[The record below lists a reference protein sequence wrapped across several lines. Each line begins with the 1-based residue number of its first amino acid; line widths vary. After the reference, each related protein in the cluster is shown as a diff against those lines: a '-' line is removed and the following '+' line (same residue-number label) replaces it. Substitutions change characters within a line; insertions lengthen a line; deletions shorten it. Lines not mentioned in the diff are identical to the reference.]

1 MRAAFYQVLEMSA
14 TASVVILIVLAL
26 RFCLRRAPKVY
37 SYALWSVV
45 LFRLLCPFSIESGLS
60 ILPRQTAATQTEIA
74 QYEAIEAGEE
84 YLAAYHAMGDALNG
98 GLDYIDVKLEPKYVQ
113 TLEEE
118 EQQDTIAL
126 SHGEVWKLLLSSLW
140 PVGAMLLLGRSL
152 ISVWRLRRSLRGA
165 MRLRE
170 NIYLSESIQ
179 TPFTMG
185 LFRPAVYLPEGLGE
199 HEQEYIICH
208 ERYHIRRFDHV
219 TKVLAF
225 LALCVHWFN
234 PLVWLAFHLAGKDM
248 EMSCDEAVVKQL
260 GSGIRADYSQS
271 LLTLATGR
279 RMAVGT
285 HLAFGDG
292 DTKSRIQNVLNWK
305 KPKVWVSVLAVVVCV
320 IAAAVCITDPV
331 QPVDTQQVERAYTQI
346 LSLPEDSLTI
356 KNEDEANVTE
366 KLILG
371 EERESLLALLNRY
384 AAERRVTLPDWKPR
398 ASYQEN
404 AARLEMAD
412 GTYFELRSWYTNG
425 YSFHPAHFGE
435 DEYDTTLARYDSGG
449 MLISCWKME
458 YDFDR
463 PFREWLLKQARAGL
477 GTPVDELVKPGIVAD
492 ETTEYDPHRRVWNF
506 EDLKPGQTF
515 YFTENIVRGGGESTF
530 VIQTTYAPSELT
542 LELGLIRDDGHADIH
557 TVERGGLHGTSIFKN
572 KRVEEY
578 AIFIRNVSEE
588 DGEAASGSIIIE
600 LSSEQDYF
608 QRSTPFVPATVFDKA
623 ERVMVRSNIDVPD
636 VSKAELIALLN
647 EEAENFQDTHIPADF
662 ALQPES
668 AAEVRIMCVDGSWYL
683 LEGWYDET
691 SANGY
696 RTTLTW
702 KDSNFHVIGTWM
714 MDDDFNRSY
723 HEWLDV
729 CHTRMTLADS
739 QEENLTGHG
748 QMLAQHP
755 DHLSVAS
762 ELYQAILDHHRS
774 NKSDQHYCCADF
786 VVLANEEGTRHD
798 PVTGGNLRT
807 KNYFLWVLYQEYL
820 FTEAG
825 IVHKGG
831 AHIPTNITLEENADG
846 SWTVLNY
853 WEPRDGSY
861 YVEDIK
867 AIFPGDSANDAL
879 DSQKYVL
886 KQTQNCYAQALAYAK
901 TDSDVKM
908 DVDKVIEGLLDVV
921 CSSPMTSSNPK
932 DYAAEHFVEYRE
944 LKFYGDY
951 TREYCARQLLDENR
965 QMGLRERIMEMLLGE
980 LNL

>member
-26 RFCLRRAPKVY
+26 RLCLRKAPKLY

-60 ILPRQTAATQTEIA
+60 ILPSQTAATQTEIT

-84 YLAAYHAMGDALNG
+84 YLAAYHAMGDAING
-98 GLDYIDVKLEPKYVQ
+98 GLDYIDVKLEPEYVQ
-113 TLEEE
+113 SLEEE
-118 EQQDTIAL
+118 EHQDTIAL
-126 SHGEVWKLLLSSLW
+126 SHGEVWTLLLSSIW
-140 PVGAMLLLGRSL
+140 PVGALLLLGRSL

-165 MRLRE
+165 VLLRE

-185 LFRPAVYLPEGLGE
+185 LFRPAIYLPEGLGE

-208 ERYHIRRFDHV
+208 EKYHIHRGDHIV
-219 TKVLAF
+219 KVLAF
-225 LALCVHWFN
+225 IALCLHWFN

-305 KPKVWVSVLAVVVCV
+305 KPKVWVSIIAVVVCA

-331 QPVDTQQVERAYTQI
+331 QPVDTEQVERAYSQI
-346 LSLPEDSLTI
+346 LSLPEDSLAI
-356 KNEDEANVTE
+356 NEDEANVTE
-366 KLILG
+366 KLVFG
-371 EERESLLALLNRY
+371 DEREELLALLDRY
-384 AAERRVTLPDWKPR
+384 TAERRVTLPDWKPR

-404 AARLEMAD
+404 AARLELAD

-449 MLISCWKME
+449 MMISCWKME
-458 YDFDR
+458 YDFDQ
-463 PFREWLLKQARAGL
+463 PFRAWLLKQARAGL
-477 GTPVDELVKPGIVAD
+477 GTPVNETAKPGIVVD
-492 ETTEYDPHRRVWNF
+492 ETTEYDPRKRVWNF

-530 VIQTTYAPSELT
+530 VIQTTYAPSNLT
-542 LELGLIRDDGHADIH
+542 LELGLVREDGHAKID
-557 TVERGGLHGTSIFKN
+557 TVERGGLHSTSTFLN
-572 KRVEEY
+572 GRAEEY
-578 AIFIRNVSEE
+578 SIFIRNVSGE
-588 DGEAASGSIIIE
+588 DGEAAYGSIIIE

-623 ERVMVRSNIDVPD
+623 ERVMVRGNLDVPEA
-636 VSKAELIALLN
+636 SKTELIRLLN
-647 EEAENFQDTHIPADF
+647 QKVENWQDTHIPDDF
-662 ALQPES
+662 ALRSES
-668 AAEVRIMCVDGSWYL
+668 SSEVRILSRDGNWYL
-683 LEGWYDET
+683 LEGWHDES

-702 KDSNFHVIGTWM
+702 KDPGFQVVGTWI

-723 HEWLDV
+723 HEWLGDCYTHMALDGREKDV
-729 CHTRMTLADS
+729 
-739 QEENLTGHG
+739 LTSHG
-748 QMLAQHP
+748 QMLAQHL

-762 ELYQAILDHHRS
+762 KLNQAILDHHRS
-774 NKSDQHYCCADF
+774 DKSDQHYCCADF
-786 VVLANEEGTRHD
+786 VVLANEEGTRYN

-820 FTEAG
+820 FTEDG

-831 AHIPTNITLEENADG
+831 VHIPTNITLGENADG

-879 DSQKYVL
+879 DSQKYAL

-901 TDSDVKM
+901 TDSDVKL
-908 DVDKVIEGLLDVV
+908 DVDAVIEGLLDVV

-951 TREYCARQLLDENR
+951 TREYCTRQLQAEDR
-965 QMGLRERIMEMLLGE
+965 QMGLRESIMEMLLGE